1 MINKS
6 LPKGAPKIATVLA
19 LCLLAVAACSRNA
32 ISEKP
37 PEAGDKAVAK
47 VGDRTVWA
55 SDVKREAVAQGLI
68 GQGEP
73 LDISSDLFRQAMDS
87 VIDRKLLAAEAL
99 QRKLDQNPL
108 AQHRLA
114 ASRDQVLGD
123 MLVESSVGKAVND
136 NAIRGLYAELQKSG
150 RPAEE
155 FKARQIVSSSEADSE
170 AIKKLIAAGASFET
184 LAMGKS
190 IDAAT
195 RFSGGDLGD
204 YFTTDVMPDGYEA
217 ALKDAKTGQL
227 VGPFK
232 TENGWVLMKV
242 EDRRAEEQ
250 ISIDAARPQIVR
262 FLIFS
267 QVKDLLENL
276 RKGTKITVL
285 IPAPANGGREPDAA
299 PIAPGA
305 LPMPAAPPIPAPGA
319 FPPVQKPATP
329 TPASKTPAAK

>member
-1 MINKS
+1 MIRS
-6 LPKGAPKIATVLA
+6 LKPIL
-19 LCLLAVAACSRNA
+19 LLAAVAGLLTVTACKGNP

-37 PEAGDKAVAK
+37 PEAGDRAVAK

-73 LDISSDLFRQAMDS
+73 LDISSVLFRQAMDS

-99 QRKLDQNPL
+99 KRKLDQNSL

-123 MLVESSVGKAVND
+123 ILVESSVGKAVND

-155 FKARQIVSSSEADSE
+155 FKARQIVSATQADAE
-170 AIKKLIAAGASFET
+170 AIKKLLAAGAAFET
-184 LAMGKS
+184 LAMGQS

-204 YFTTDVMPDGYEA
+204 YFTTDVMPEGYEA
-217 ALKDAKTGQL
+217 ALKGARPNDL
-227 VGPFK
+227 VGPFQ
-232 TENGWVLMKV
+232 TESGWVVMKV

-250 ISIDAARPQIVR
+250 ISLEAARPQIVR

-276 RKGTKITVL
+276 RKGTKIEVL
-285 IPAPANGGREPDAA
+285 IAPPAGGSREPDAA

-305 LPMPAAPPIPAPGA
+305 LPMPAPAPVPAPGA
-319 FPPVQKPATP
+319 YVPPA
-329 TPASKTPAAK
+329 ASKTPAQKAPEKK